1 MRHNVPDFSMLCT
14 LLPFVIL
21 CTLPVHLISKSV
33 FAYFKCLVL
42 FQLTCE
48 HTNATV
54 AYMSLSCVRG
64 MVSEVKSRAYGVH
77 VWEDSLA
84 PQVEFTGHLASIEI
98 RTGSVRKSQM
108 QRETNAPFTLL
119 SQTKIG

>member
-1 MRHNVPDFSMLCT
+1 M
-14 LLPFVIL
+14 
-21 CTLPVHLISKSV
+21 HLISMYV
-33 FAYFKCLVL
+33 FVYFKCLVL

-77 VWEDSLA
+77 EWEDSLA
-84 PQVEFTGHLASIEI
+84 PPGRVHRPASLHRDRDRICQKVSDATRDKYPFHTAEPNQASLA
-98 RTGSVRKSQM
+98 RAMLG
-108 QRETNAPFTLL
+108 
-119 SQTKIG
+119 